1 MKKVLTLI
9 AGTALL
15 MTMCGMSAFA
25 DERTYIEPSEPEKVT
40 IAETKGD
47 QEVVFAN
54 GTPITIT
61 ERTDGEDGA
70 LIKWEGGSLT
80 VGPNAHVFGGG
91 HDHENTYKTTSIT
104 MEGGK
109 VRNLIGGGLHKSQV
123 ETASV
128 TLIDGEVVSV
138 QGGGAS
144 SLFHNCGCDNG
155 ATWYA
160 GDPKDSPCRV
170 DVTEVAIAGGKVS
183 SLVFGGGEGISFTET
198 ASVVVLDGDL
208 SSAWVTAGGSNGYT
222 GSGMVAVAGGKV
234 NVVQSVNRGS
244 MDEAALVVMGGEVNK
259 LYVGGETG
267 DTSVT
272 GTIAQ
277 SVAAVTGGTVTELH
291 PGTTGGVEI
300 TPETQGVEI
309 GIAVAPN
316 TVGNSDSLADAFGE
330 DAVRAVYTAT
340 FYANNDTD
348 PVEMPVVEGEPVD
361 KPADPEKD
369 GYTFKGWFTDEAL
382 TKAYDFETLATGDIS
397 LYAKWEKIPDTST
410 PSVPSTPGT
419 SSTPDDSSETGNPE
433 TGSTTMIWVVL
444 AAALAGAAS
453 VVMVKSRR
461 VRSK

>member
-1 MKKVLTLI
+1 MKKVLSFV

-15 MTMCGMSAFA
+15 MAMCGMSAFA
-25 DERTYIEPSEPEKVT
+25 DERTYLDPSTPEKVT
-40 IAETKGD
+40 IAEAKGD

-54 GTPITIT
+54 GTPITIV
-61 ERTDGEDGA
+61 ERTDGEEGA
-70 LIKWEGGSLT
+70 LVTWEGGSIE

-91 HDHENTYKTTSIT
+91 HDHDGIYKTTSIT

-123 ETASV
+123 ETSEV
-128 TLIDGEVVSV
+128 TLIDGEAVSV

-144 SLFHNCGCDNG
+144 SLFKNCGCDNG
-155 ATWYA
+155 TTWYA
-160 GDPKDSPCRV
+160 GDPKNSPCRV
-170 DVTEVAIAGGKVS
+170 EVTEVTIAGGKVS

-198 ASVVVLDGDL
+198 AGVVVLDGDL
-208 SSAWVTAGGSNGYT
+208 STAWVTAGGSNGYT
-222 GSGMVAVAGGKV
+222 GYGMVAVNGGKV

-267 DTSVT
+267 DSSVT

-300 TPETQGVEI
+300 TPETEGVEI
-309 GIAVAPN
+309 GVAIAPN
-316 TVGNSDSLADAFGE
+316 TVGNSDSLSDAFGE

-340 FYANNDTD
+340 FNANNGTD
-348 PVEMPVVEGEPVD
+348 PVEMPIVEGEPME
-361 KPADPEKD
+361 KPDDPEKD

-382 TKAYDFETLATGDIS
+382 EQEYDFETLVTGDIT

-410 PSVPSTPGT
+410 PSTPSTP
-419 SSTPDDSSETGNPE
+419 SIPSTPDDTSKTENPD
-433 TGSTTMIWVVL
+433 TGSTTMVWVVL